1 MAISELNLFPNGT
14 SSLTADKLLEQLT
27 SQFQPLLNKASP
39 LDGPDKSEESEKTET
54 TDSTQSAGQTQA
66 PAEDPDEIAFKGS
79 IQFRFALYQLNYANQ
94 CRQNAV
100 NYMGQ
105 IEQIQDQAEEAAEMI
120 TKARDAEAKGSG
132 VPAEV
137 VSYMNTNKLGMK
149 GSASS
154 CSSDEWSY
162 NLASLTQYQESI
174 SSKTQTLMV
183 YLQDFISQ
191 YNSYLQGANA
201 AVQESAST
209 MRAILTGR

>member
-1 MAISELNLFPNGT
+1 MSINSING
-14 SSLTADKLLEQLT
+14 SVSLGVPPQVD
-27 SQFQPLLNKASP
+27 
-39 LDGPDKSEESEKTET
+39 EEGNVI
-54 TDSTQSAGQTQA
+54 TQ
-66 PAEDPDEIAFKGS
+66 DPDSDIKDPSAIQTDKVNTPDSETIDEDIAFKGS

-105 IEQIQDQAEEAAEMI
+105 IEQVQDQAEEAAEMI

-137 VSYMNTNKLGMK
+137 VSYMKTHKLGMK

-154 CSSDEWSY
+154 CSSDDWSY

-174 SSKTQTLMV
+174 SSQTQTLMV

>member
-1 MAISELNLFPNGT
+1 MSINSITGGVSLGVPPQVDEEGNVITQDPDSDTKDPSEIQT
-14 SSLTADKLLEQLT
+14 DKINT
-27 SQFQPLLNKASP
+27 
-39 LDGPDKSEESEKTET
+39 PDSETI
-54 TDSTQSAGQTQA
+54 D
-66 PAEDPDEIAFKGS
+66 DEIAFKGS

-105 IEQIQDQAEEAAEMI
+105 IEQIQDKAEEAAEMI
-120 TKARDAEAKGSG
+120 TKARDAEAKGAG

>member
-1 MAISELNLFPNGT
+1 MSINSINGSVSLGVPPQVDEEGNVITQDPASDIKDPSAIQT
-14 SSLTADKLLEQLT
+14 DKVNT
-27 SQFQPLLNKASP
+27 
-39 LDGPDKSEESEKTET
+39 PDSEKI
-54 TDSTQSAGQTQA
+54 D
-66 PAEDPDEIAFKGS
+66 DEIAFKGS

-105 IEQIQDQAEEAAEMI
+105 IEQVQDQAEEAAEMI

-132 VPAEV
+132 VPTEV

>member
-14 SSLTADKLLEQLT
+14 SSLTADKLREQLT

-94 CRQNAV
+94 CPQNAV

-105 IEQIQDQAEEAAEMI
+105 TEQIQDQAEEAAEMI
-120 TKARDAEAKGSG
+120 TKARDAEARWDWAARDRASDTS
-132 VPAEV
+132 PRQATPI
-137 VSYMNTNKLGMK
+137 SSPPWLRASATPNPSSTPR
-149 GSASS
+149 SAS
-154 CSSDEWSY
+154 C
-162 NLASLTQYQESI
+162 
-174 SSKTQTLMV
+174 
-183 YLQDFISQ
+183 
-191 YNSYLQGANA
+191 
-201 AVQESAST
+201 
-209 MRAILTGR
+209 R

>member
-1 MAISELNLFPNGT
+1 MSINSITG
-14 SSLTADKLLEQLT
+14 SVSLGVPPQVD
-27 SQFQPLLNKASP
+27 
-39 LDGPDKSEESEKTET
+39 EEGNVI
-54 TDSTQSAGQTQA
+54 TQ
-66 PAEDPDEIAFKGS
+66 DPDSDIKDPSEIQTDKINTPDSETIDDDIAFKGS

-120 TKARDAEAKGSG
+120 TKARKAEAEGQG

-137 VSYMNTNKLGMK
+137 VSYMNTNGLGMK
-149 GSASS
+149 GGSGG
-154 CSSDEWSY
+154 CSSEEWSY

-174 SSKTQTLMV
+174 SSQTQTLMV

-209 MRAILTGR
+209 IRAILTGR

>member
-1 MAISELNLFPNGT
+1 MSINSITGGVSLGVPPQVDEEGNVITQDPDSDTKDPSEIQT
-14 SSLTADKLLEQLT
+14 DKINT
-27 SQFQPLLNKASP
+27 
-39 LDGPDKSEESEKTET
+39 PDSETI
-54 TDSTQSAGQTQA
+54 D
-66 PAEDPDEIAFKGS
+66 DEIAFKGS

-120 TKARDAEAKGSG
+120 TKARDAEAKCSG